1 MSSLADMRKE
11 LRELKKAHEKPVSRM
26 KKHDIS
32 AELERLRHHREV
44 TPAPAAVPSAPH
56 KNMKSKVENVK
67 EAKKAEF
74 PVAPADVPKKATKAP
89 KVTAGKV
96 KDVVADKVKMSK
108 AKLLAMIQGMD
119 SDAE

>member
-1 MSSLADMRKE
+1 MSLADMRKE

-26 KKHDIS
+26 KKSDIS
-32 AELERLRHHREV
+32 MELERLRHHREV
-44 TPAPAAVPSAPH
+44 TPAPAAVPSAPP
-56 KNMKSKVENVK
+56 KSVKSKVESVK

-74 PVAPADVPKKATKAP
+74 PVAPADVPKKAAKAP

-108 AKLLAMIQGMD
+108 AKLLAMIQGM
-119 SDAE
+119 SDDE

>member
-1 MSSLADMRKE
+1 MSLQEMRKE

-44 TPAPAAVPSAPH
+44 TAPVAATPSAPA
-56 KNMKSKVENVK
+56 KAMKSSVESVK
-67 EAKKAEF
+67 EAKRKEF
-74 PVAPADVPKKATKAP
+74 PVAPADLPKKTAKAP

-96 KDVVADKVKMSK
+96 KDVVATKVKMSK
-108 AKLLAMIQGMD
+108 KDLMAMIAGL
-119 SDAE
+119 SDDE

>member
-1 MSSLADMRKE
+1 MSLAEMRKE
-11 LRELKKAHEKPVSRM
+11 LRELKKAHERPVSRL
-26 KKHDIS
+26 KKADVS

-44 TPAPAAVPSAPH
+44 TPAAAAVPSAPP
-56 KNMKSKVENVK
+56 KSVKSKVESVK
-67 EAKKAEF
+67 EAKKHEF
-74 PVAPADVPKKATKAP
+74 PVAPADVPKKAAKAP
-89 KVTAGKV
+89 KVTGGKV